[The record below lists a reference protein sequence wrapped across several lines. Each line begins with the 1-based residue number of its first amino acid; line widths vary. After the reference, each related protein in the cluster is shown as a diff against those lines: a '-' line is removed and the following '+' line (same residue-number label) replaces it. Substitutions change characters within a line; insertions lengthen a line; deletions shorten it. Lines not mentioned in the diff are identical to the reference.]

1 MTKTEIERYDQ
12 LREQFNSNKELAEYI
27 DLYMKVKLNDVNIG
41 NKESKNVDGI
51 IKEIAG
57 VNGFRVDTFI
67 ELEGGK
73 NV

>member
-1 MTKTEIERYDQ
+1 MTNTEIERYTR
-12 LREQFNSNKELAEYI
+12 LREKFNSDKELAEYI
-27 DLYMKVKLNDVNIG
+27 DLYMKVKLNDVNIK
-41 NKESKNVDGI
+41 NKESQNVDGI

-57 VNGFRVDTFI
+57 INSFRVDTFV